1 MADIHWQC
9 QLNHLGENDSV
20 GPAMGSDALTVGEK
34 FLLSCEGSDVSF
46 DPSGL
51 SLELPKEQ
59 QYDLKLLKNLG
70 VDSHKAQFVAT
81 SYVAGEKPLEFKNIF
96 LSDGKARVALDG
108 VSLNV
113 KTVITQQNNP
123 KNEPFGPQGPFGLRY
138 PIWFWLSFAIF
149 FSYLVFLIIDRV
161 MGRLDRK
168 AFLKKLAA
176 NPPILSPYHQLTKE
190 LRQLSREAQAAQ
202 LSMGFDSEIA
212 AKFWRDLDQ
221 NIRWYLSR
229 VFLFSCFELRS
240 HDILLKLKHQKPDL
254 EKKVSHSLSRVLI
267 EMERLENRS
276 RLLKFEDTAQLT
288 EMVRLAAD
296 EIQKNSQSKSASKVS
311 RLKLEAEV

>member
-1 MADIHWQC
+1 MADLHWQC
-9 QLNHLGENDSV
+9 QLNHLAENESP
-20 GPAMGSDALTVGEK
+20 GPALGSDALTVGEK
-34 FLLSCEGSDVSF
+34 FLLACEGSDVSF
-46 DPSGL
+46 DPAGL

-70 VDSHKAQFVAT
+70 VDSHKAQFIAT

-123 KNEPFGPQGPFGLRY
+123 KNEPFGPQGPYGLRY
-138 PIWFWLSFAIF
+138 PIWFWVSFAIF
-149 FSYLVFLIIDRV
+149 FFYVVFLIIDRV
-161 MGRLDRK
+161 TLRMDRK

-176 NPPILSPYHQLTKE
+176 NPPVLSPYHQLTKD
-190 LRQLSREAQAAQ
+190 LRQLTREAQAAQ
-202 LSMGFDSEIA
+202 SFDSEAA
-212 AKFWRDLDQ
+212 AKFWRELDQ
-221 NIRWYLSR
+221 HIRWYLSR
-229 VFLFSCFELRS
+229 VFLFSCFELRAQN
-240 HDILLKLKHQKPDL
+240 ILLQLKDKYPEL
-254 EKKVSHSLSRVLI
+254 EKKVAHSLSRVLI

-276 RLLKFEDTAQLT
+276 RLLKFEDTAQLI

-296 EIQKNSQSKSASKVS
+296 EIQKNTQSKSASKVS